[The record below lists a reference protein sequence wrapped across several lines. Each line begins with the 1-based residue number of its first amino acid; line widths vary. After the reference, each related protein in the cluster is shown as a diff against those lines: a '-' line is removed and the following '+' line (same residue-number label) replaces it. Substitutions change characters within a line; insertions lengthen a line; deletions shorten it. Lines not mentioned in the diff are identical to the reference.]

1 MPLYEKN
8 NYPIEEYDQHKNPLK
23 VTIHNTHIETDEA
36 FYDLTEKF
44 NQIKLINCTSPARL
58 MSHVDIEIMDSQL
71 NVFDIEPKDL
81 DIPAKQ
87 RNEVIITNSKI
98 REFKSRE
105 DTIAWVADNSEF
117 HIAKIHGTITFAAGS
132 RADGVEVFRTGIAYV
147 KDGVRIDTLD
157 VYGTVYLDNCSIG
170 KCIVYPGGRLIKR
183 SNATIDIMRAS
194 YIQGR
199 NPYTEHHQIRQNKEL
214 IGEDYI
220 CG

>member
-1 MPLYEKN
+1 MKEKETN
-8 NYPIEEYDQHKNPLK
+8 PII
-23 VTIHNTHIETDEA
+23 IHDAEITYAGFIELLANDDYTSG
-36 FYDLTEKF
+36 
-44 NQIKLINCTSPARL
+44 KLINCVSNQCLDAAI
-58 MSHVDIEIMDSQL
+58 DFEIMDCR
-71 NVFDIEPKDL
+71 FDGYQVSPKDL

-87 RNEVIITNSKI
+87 RTEVIITNSKI

-117 HIAKIHGTITFAAGS
+117 HTAKIHGTITFAAGS

-147 KDGVRIDTLD
+147 RDGVRIDTLD

-183 SNATIDIMRAS
+183 SNATIDMMRAS

>member
-1 MPLYEKN
+1 MKEKETN
-8 NYPIEEYDQHKNPLK
+8 SIIIRDAEITYAGFIELLANADY
-23 VTIHNTHIETDEA
+23 TSG
-36 FYDLTEKF
+36 
-44 NQIKLINCTSPARL
+44 KLINCVSNQCLDAAI
-58 MSHVDIEIMDSQL
+58 DFEIMDCR
-71 NVFDIEPKDL
+71 FDGYQVSPKDL

-87 RNEVIITNSKI
+87 RTEVIITNSKI
-98 REFKSRE
+98 HEFKSRE

-147 KDGVRIDTLD
+147 RDGVRIDTLD

-170 KCIVYPGGRLIKR
+170 RCIVYPGGRLIKR